1 LLPNSAEDSFTPK
14 YWNFTRPVEVGE
26 AEEEVEV
33 VVLVLVVDVVGLVLV
48 VDVVILVVDVN
59 DVVLLVVV
67 VEPVDFKHLGAAR
80 KPEVS

>member
-1 LLPNSAEDSFTPK
+1 M
-14 YWNFTRPVEVGE
+14 GE

-80 KPEVS
+80 KPEVSWRFDKGLLDSNKGWSL